1 MPIVRKVELSLWA
14 ANAAPIFGHA
24 SDKAKIK
31 AAHEHPLSRQFD
43 AGRRSMV
50 LHQHKVRLM
59 NHRRLH
65 GLRALC
71 LMPFMNLHVRR
82 LRPQAQSALADQCRK
97 LTPSV
102 QKPEAEFELDRGPMR
117 PSPHLWHGHAN
128 GIWNQQVRSG
138 RSAGNHRHLDASE
151 PGTSNRAQKQKPR
164 RTAAGFCK
172 TRSSAVRSPFS
183 NPWQRGRR
191 LSCSP

>member
-14 ANAAPIFGHA
+14 AN
-24 SDKAKIK
+24 
-31 AAHEHPLSRQFD
+31 D

>member
-1 MPIVRKVELSLWA
+1 MGGKRRTV
-14 ANAAPIFGHA
+14 IFGHA

-59 NHRRLH
+59 NHRASCPVPDAFL
-65 GLRALC
+65 
-71 LMPFMNLHVRR
+71 NLHMRR
-82 LRPQAQSALADQCRK
+82 LRPQAQNALADQCRK

-102 QKPEAEFELDRGPMR
+102 QKPEAEFELDRGP
-117 PSPHLWHGHAN
+117 
-128 GIWNQQVRSG
+128 ID
-138 RSAGNHRHLDASE
+138 HRRIYGTGMQTVF
-151 PGTSNRAQKQKPR
+151 GTSRFDQADLPETTATWTRASPEHRIAHKTKTR
-164 RTAAGFCK
+164 RTAAGFCE

-191 LSCSP
+191 FSCSP